1 MNSSTDDHGNIS
13 NWAAKIIY
21 FNVKAVVRR
30 GGEKNWFLINRD
42 YNTDDYDSIITLP
55 KNRLKIIIIFFFLK

>member
-42 YNTDDYDSIITLP
+42 YNTDDYD
-55 KNRLKIIIIFFFLK
+55 